1 MAGELISR
9 EALERIIQ
17 RAAELQAGERDI
29 GEGLTKDEVVALGKE
44 VGIPA
49 RYLQRALL
57 EEETR
62 AVTEGGRGP
71 LAWLA
76 GPAALTAARVVPG
89 DRQGVERTL
98 VATLAGGELL
108 QVKRQ
113 FADATTWEAKA
124 GAFASLQRALGA
136 GGKAFALAR
145 AAEIAV
151 TVAPLEPGFSHVR
164 LRADIRNLRRQRLGV
179 AGGLLVFGAALSAL
193 APVLGAL
200 APWVL
205 LPAGIAALTAAAYAR
220 GHRQD
225 NERVHV
231 ALEQVLDRLERG
243 EARSEP
249 RIAGPAAGTFGRLAD
264 ELRKALDC

>member
-9 EALERIIQ
+9 ETLERIIQ

-29 GEGLTKDEVVALGKE
+29 GDGLTKDEVFALGKD

-49 RYLQRALL
+49 HYLQRALL

-62 AVTEGGRGP
+62 AVTERGRGP

-76 GPAALTAARVVPG
+76 GPAELTAARVVPG
-89 DRQGVERTL
+89 DRRGVERIL
-98 VATLAGGELL
+98 FAALERGELL

-145 AAEIAV
+145 AAEIAAS
-151 TVAPLEPGFSHVR
+151 VAPLEPGFSHVR
-164 LRADIRNLRRQRLGV
+164 LRADVRNLRRQRLGL
-179 AGGLLVFGAALSAL
+179 AAGLLAFGAALTAL

-205 LPAGIAALTAAAYAR
+205 LPFGIATLTAATYAR
-220 GHRQD
+220 GHRHE

-243 EARSEP
+243 EVRSEP
-249 RIAGPAAGTFGRLAD
+249 RIAGPAVGTFGRLAD
-264 ELRKALDC
+264 ELRKTLDF